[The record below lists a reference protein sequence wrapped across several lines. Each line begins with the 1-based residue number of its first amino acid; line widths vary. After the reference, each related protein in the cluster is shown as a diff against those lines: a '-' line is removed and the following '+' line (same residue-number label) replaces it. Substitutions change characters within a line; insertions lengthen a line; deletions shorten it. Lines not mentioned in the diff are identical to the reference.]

1 MINTFIM
8 TLNWAF
14 FYFYSELDEAL
25 IVLPFSVVTDMMTLI
40 NHWLQVIKV
49 ARTYLFALWL
59 CFWIGF
65 FDRNDL
71 TDFRDFFFFSNFKKM
86 LFIFFQV

>member
-1 MINTFIM
+1 M

-59 CFWIGF
+59 CFWISF

-71 TDFRDFFFFSNFKKM
+71 IDFRDFFFFSNFKKM